1 MLFAPCHKINKG
13 IHTNIMDVYHEPVLL
28 EESIN
33 GLNIRPVGTYVDV
46 TYGGGGH
53 SRLILEKMGEGRLIA
68 FDQDEDALKNVSK
81 DNRLTF
87 VPHNFKFLK
96 NFLRYYGI
104 EKVDGIL
111 ADLGVSSHDFDVA
124 ERGFSFRFDAR
135 LDMRMNQKSDS
146 DASKVIN
153 DYSEEQLGKI
163 FRDYGEIQNWR
174 SLTSVITTA
183 REKETI
189 ETINQ
194 FLKLI
199 EPVVPKR
206 VEKKYLSQVFQ
217 ALRIEVNNEIGVLT
231 DFLESTLDVLGQGG
245 RLVVI
250 SYHSLEDRLV
260 KNFMRSGRIDGKIEQ
275 DFYGNTTSPFKLIT
289 RKAIT
294 PGEEEIFKNPR
305 ARSAKL
311 RIAEKI

>member
-1 MLFAPCHKINKG
+1 
-13 IHTNIMDVYHEPVLL
+13 MDVYHEPVLL
-28 EESIN
+28 RESID
-33 GLNIRPVGTYVDV
+33 GLNIRSGGIYVDV

-53 SRLILEKMGEGRLIA
+53 SNLILEKLGDGRLIA
-68 FDQDEDALKNVSK
+68 FDQDEDALKNVSD

-87 VPHNFKFLK
+87 VPHNFKYLR

-124 ERGFSFRFDAR
+124 ERGFSFRFDAK
-135 LDMRMNQKSDS
+135 LDMRMNQKSDL
-146 DASKVIN
+146 DAAKVIN
-153 DYSEEQLGKI
+153 DYSEEELGKI
-163 FRDYGEIQNWR
+163 FREFGEIQNWK
-174 SLTSVITTA
+174 SLTSIISAA
-183 REKETI
+183 RGKESI

-194 FLKLI
+194 FLKII
-199 EPVVPKR
+199 EPVVPKK

-231 DFLESTLDVLGQGG
+231 DFLASTLEVLGKGG

-250 SYHSLEDRLV
+250 SYHSLEDRLA
-260 KNFMRSGRIDGKIEQ
+260 KNYMRSGRIDGKMEQ
-275 DFYGNTTSPFKLIT
+275 DFYGNFVSPFKLIT
-289 RKAIT
+289 RKAVI
-294 PGEEEIFKNPR
+294 PGEEEILRNPR

-311 RIAEKI
+311 RIAEKV